1 MCGICGIINHQRD
14 RVVERHEIQAM
25 SDAIIHRGPDD
36 AGLYLNGAAGLGMR
50 RLAIIDVSSGQQP
63 IYNED
68 RSAAIVLN
76 GEIYN
81 HLELRRELEAR
92 DHQFRTHADTE
103 VILHAWEEYGD
114 ACPTYLNGMF
124 AFAIWDERQQRLF
137 IARDRLG
144 KKPLYYHHDGHRLL
158 FASEIKAILQVP
170 GVPREI
176 DPQALDHFLTF
187 EYIPAPLSIFRA
199 IRKLPQGHW
208 LKLQDGRLEV
218 RRYWSLRYSASQ
230 RSEAELAEEFVAL
243 LRDAVKIRLM
253 SEVPLGAF
261 LSGGL
266 DSSAVVA
273 MMSQTATTGVK
284 TFSIG
289 FDNATYNELPYA
301 RAVARHFGS
310 DHHEEIIT
318 PDAVRLTERIVRQL
332 DEPLGDFSVFPTYM
346 VSEMARKHV
355 TVALSGDGGDELL
368 GGYETYIAE
377 RMARRYGRLPSWLR
391 QELIEPV
398 VGLLPPTEKKKGFI
412 NKSRRFIE
420 GCRLPADLQHV
431 RWMIFLQEAEKQLL
445 YRHELQD
452 ALRGRDPYDFIRAAF
467 AASGSSV
474 PLDQQEYVD
483 IVTYLVDDIMVKVDR
498 MSMAVS
504 LESRAPF
511 LDYRVVEFCATL
523 PAHLRLNGKR
533 SKYLLKQALTGILP
547 AEILNR
553 RKEGF
558 SIPIKSWM
566 KEELKP
572 MMLDFLSPSALQ
584 RTGCFEPQHVERL
597 VREHLEGRENHSHR
611 LWSLLMF
618 QMWHHEYMTL

>member
-14 RVVERHEIQAM
+14 RVVEQHEIQAM
-25 SDAIIHRGPDD
+25 CDAIIHRGPDEE
-36 AGLYLNGAAGLGMR
+36 GQYLNGPAGLGMR
-50 RLAIIDVSSGQQP
+50 RLAIIDLSSGQQP
-63 IYNED
+63 IFNED
-68 RSAAIVLN
+68 RTAAIVLN

-92 DHQFRTHADTE
+92 GHLFRTHADTE

-114 ACPTYLNGMF
+114 SCPTYLNGMF

-144 KKPLYYHHDGHRLL
+144 KKPLYYYHDGHRLL

-170 GVPREI
+170 GVPRDI

-208 LKLQDGRLEV
+208 LKLQEGRLEV
-218 RRYWSLRYSASQ
+218 RRYWSLQYSASQ
-230 RSEAELAEEFVAL
+230 RPEAELAEEFVAL

-273 MMSQTATTGVK
+273 MMSQTAASGVK

-310 DHHEEIIT
+310 EHYEEIIT

-377 RMARRYGRLPSWLR
+377 RMARRYSRLPRWLR
-391 QELIEPV
+391 QGLIEPV

-445 YRHELQD
+445 YSQGLQE
-452 ALRGRDPYDFIRAAF
+452 ALAGRDPYDFIRSAF
-467 AASGSSV
+467 SASGSPV

-504 LESRAPF
+504 LECRAPF
-511 LDYRVVEFCATL
+511 LDYRVVEFCASL

-533 SKYLLKQALTGILP
+533 SKYLLKTALTGILP

-566 KEELKP
+566 KEELRP
-572 MMLDFLSPSALQ
+572 MMLDFLSPQALQ
-584 RTGCFEPQHVERL
+584 RTGCFEPGHVERL

-611 LWSLLMF
+611 LWALLMF
-618 QMWHHEYMTL
+618 QMWHHEYMTN

>member
-14 RVVERHEIQAM
+14 RVVEQHEIQAM
-25 SDAIIHRGPDD
+25 CDAIIHRGPDEE
-36 AGLYLNGAAGLGMR
+36 GQYLNGPAGLGMR
-50 RLAIIDVSSGQQP
+50 RLAIIDLSSGQQP
-63 IYNED
+63 IFNED
-68 RSAAIVLN
+68 RTAAIVLN

-92 DHQFRTHADTE
+92 GHLFRTHADTE

-114 ACPTYLNGMF
+114 SCPTYLNGMF

-144 KKPLYYHHDGHRLL
+144 KKPLYYYHDGHRLL

-170 GVPREI
+170 GVPRDI

-208 LKLQDGRLEV
+208 LKLQEGRLEV
-218 RRYWSLRYSASQ
+218 RRYWSLQYSASP
-230 RSEAELAEEFVAL
+230 RPEAELAEEFVAL

-273 MMSQTATTGVK
+273 MMSQTAASGVK

-310 DHHEEIIT
+310 EHYEEIIT

-377 RMARRYGRLPSWLR
+377 RMARRYSRLPRWLR
-391 QELIEPV
+391 QGLIEPV

-445 YRHELQD
+445 YSQGLQE
-452 ALRGRDPYDFIRAAF
+452 ALAGRDPYDFIRSAF
-467 AASGSSV
+467 SASGSPV

-504 LESRAPF
+504 LECRAPF
-511 LDYRVVEFCATL
+511 LDYRVVEFCASL

-533 SKYLLKQALTGILP
+533 SKYLLKTALTGILP

-566 KEELKP
+566 KEELRP
-572 MMLDFLSPSALQ
+572 MMLDFLSPQALQ
-584 RTGCFEPQHVERL
+584 RTGCFEPGHVERL

-611 LWSLLMF
+611 LWALLMF
-618 QMWHHEYMTL
+618 QMWHHEYMTN